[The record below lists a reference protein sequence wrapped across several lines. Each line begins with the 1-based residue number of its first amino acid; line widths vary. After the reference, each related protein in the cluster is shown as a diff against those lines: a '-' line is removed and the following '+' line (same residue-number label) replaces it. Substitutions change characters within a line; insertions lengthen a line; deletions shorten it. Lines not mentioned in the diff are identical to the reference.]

1 MRLPK
6 RCVSVALVP
15 HPCQYLVW
23 LFCSNF
29 RNTVSHE
36 LFHVSIRN
44 RVQGQL
50 RRILCL
56 ESQPGRNLGVGR
68 AVFSSE
74 VCLQEDHFQAYPG
87 CGKNSVSCKHLT
99 EDFSFSLAV
108 SRAPLLPQRH
118 PPVPATWGYPR
129 GSLASSK
136 PARQREP
143 DSSQT
148 DAKVL
153 CGCNL
158 AHLAVCVVVGWLEE
172 VPGLPTLEG
181 VNSRTGEGSHG
192 GHFSSVSTTN
202 VSVDQSSY

>member
-1 MRLPK
+1 MDSLFRVSARQESGCRTGCVLIWGLP
-6 RCVSVALVP
+6 A
-15 HPCQYLVW
+15 
-23 LFCSNF
+23 
-29 RNTVSHE
+29 
-36 LFHVSIRN
+36 
-44 RVQGQL
+44 G
-50 RRILCL
+50 
-56 ESQPGRNLGVGR
+56 
-68 AVFSSE
+68 
-74 VCLQEDHFQAYPG
+74 DHFQAYPG

-118 PPVPATWGYPR
+118 PPVPATRGYPR
-129 GSLASSK
+129 GSLASSN
-136 PARQREP
+136 PARQRER

-158 AHLAVCVVVGWLEE
+158 AHLAICVVVGWLEE

-202 VSVDQSSY
+202 VSVDQSSYWILGKAVISAYNTKYQ